1 MIRSDAEFYLGE
13 YRRCCVA
20 YTRTHSDQLRQRDFY
35 GRLSEAMLKAYVE
48 AVSIKDVKRATL

>member
-13 YRRCCVA
+13 YRRCCAA
-20 YTRTHSDQLRQRDFY
+20 YTRTPSDQRRQRDFY

-48 AVSIKDVKRATL
+48 AVSIKNVMRATL

>member
-13 YRRCCVA
+13 YRRCCAA
-20 YTRTHSDQLRQRDFY
+20 YTRVPIDQRRQRDFY

-48 AVSIKDVKRATL
+48 ALSIENVKRATL